1 MQTFSLAINVIN
13 ACWFVFVVVWAVA
26 AASTKRSVYRESRAQ
41 RLRYWILLIIAYLLL
56 INARRLPY
64 PLSAHIIPHTEATA
78 WTGAVLCI
86 IGLAFTIW
94 ARATLGRNWS
104 GAVTLKECHE
114 LIDRGPY
121 RLVRHPIYTG
131 LMTMFVATVIAL
143 GHLAGII
150 GALLVFMSFW
160 IKLGHEEKLMLKQFP
175 DQYAVYQQRVKRIIP
190 FVL

>member
-13 ACWFVFVVVWAVA
+13 ACWLAFVVVWMVA
-26 AASTKRSVYRESRAQ
+26 AASTKRSVCREGRAQ
-41 RLRYWILLIIAYLLL
+41 RLRYWILLVIAYLLL
-56 INARRLPY
+56 INGHRLPH
-64 PLSAHIIPHTEATA
+64 PLSARIVPHTETMA
-78 WTGAVLCI
+78 WTGAVLCVV
-86 IGLAFTIW
+86 GLAFTIW

-143 GHLAGII
+143 GYLAGII
-150 GALLVFMSFW
+150 GALLLFVSFW
-160 IKLGHEEKLMLKQFP
+160 IKLTDEEELMLRQFP
-175 DQYAVYQQRVKRIIP
+175 DQYAPYQQHVKRIIP